1 MTKIR
6 HAVIAMLAALLLAS
20 SADARRTDETLLLQQ
35 PAVSASHVVFVYAQD
50 LWIVG
55 RDGGVARRLTSDIG
69 DEMSPRFSPD
79 GRHVAFSAQY
89 EGNTDVYVISV
100 DGGAPRRL
108 TWHPGGDVV
117 QDWHPD
123 GQHILFSS
131 NRDSGAPVRKLFT
144 VHRDGGTPEALAVPR
159 VAHATYNRD
168 ASKIAYT
175 PYADAFRTWK
185 RYRGGRVTEIWIY
198 DTRSH
203 DVEVV
208 PHVNASDTFPCWVG
222 EDLYYA
228 SDRDGQMNL
237 WKFRPGSASPTQITH
252 FTDFDIR
259 NMSSGGGVLAYEQA
273 GAIHLYDPSASRS
286 TRLNIRVLSD
296 GLASRARWENVGR
309 SVRSASIAPNG
320 KRAVFEA
327 RGEILTA
334 PYEHGDIRNIT
345 QSPGAHDRSPVWS
358 PDGEKIAWMSDASG
372 EYQLMI
378 RDRLGREEAKAHDLG
393 EGGFFRNL
401 VWSPDGKHIL
411 FTDKTNRTAY
421 LTLES
426 GEVTDVVRNQGS
438 LGELRA
444 KAVWSPDSD
453 WIAYEYRNPET
464 SYDKIML
471 FSVADKSTTPV
482 TDAFAF
488 ASDPAFSGDGKH
500 LFFSASVDVGPRLF
514 GLDMNTS
521 AVRQANSN
529 LYVAVLK
536 ADGDNP
542 LAPRSDEAVDDK
554 KKKDEKNESKEDEA
568 KSESKK
574 RDPLSGTWN
583 GTLRGP
589 APLPP
594 NGLPFTATL
603 ALAHD
608 NTLTG
613 NFEAEGVGTAT
624 IEAGTFDP
632 KSGRLTCTVKI
643 AEGAASIEATLDG
656 DSMRGKWSLPMGFS
670 GELEATREAEAESS
684 DDDTSDGDAAG
695 DEGEET
701 DDDKEP
707 SIDVEGID
715 QRILA
720 LPLGRGSYAGLAC
733 TKDKLFYIDFSRGA
747 GSALKSFDF
756 TSRKEKTVASG
767 VRSVSVSAD
776 GKWLLTGG
784 STWSI
789 MDANGGK
796 KKSLDVRNAKIR
808 VDPAEEWPQ
817 ILREVWRIERDYFYD
832 PNMHG
837 VDWDAMWTRWS
848 AFLPH
853 VAHRD
858 DLNVLIAEMIGE
870 LACGHN
876 YVGGGDAPRASG
888 GVSTGLLGADVEAD
902 SGRFRITRIY
912 DGQNWNPGLRA
923 PLTEPGVDVNEGDY
937 IIRVNGR
944 ELTSDDNYYE
954 AFADRAGKQVS
965 LTVSAKADGSDERTS
980 TVVPVGNEGG
990 LRRLAW
996 IEDNRRRVDE
1006 LSDGRLAYIYMP
1018 NTGGAG
1024 MASFDR
1030 DFYSQVDREG
1040 LILDERFNGGG
1051 KVADYV
1057 IDVLSRDVISY
1068 WMNREQWLARSPFAT
1083 LDGPKVMV
1091 INESAGS
1098 GGDWMPWAFQKTG
1111 IGKLV
1116 GRRTWGGLVGI
1127 SGYPPLMDGGSVTAA
1142 SFGVMDADGKWAVE
1156 NVGASPDYEVTQW
1169 PKAVIAGGDPQ
1180 LEKAVEVALAQL
1192 EKHKPKETPTY
1203 YPPTER

>member
-1 MTKIR
+1 
-6 HAVIAMLAALLLAS
+6 MLAGLLLAS
-20 SADARRTDETLLLQQ
+20 RATAREADETLLLQQ
-35 PAVSASHVVFVYAQD
+35 PTVSASHVVFVYAQD

-55 RDGGVARRLTSDIG
+55 RDGGIARRLTSDVG
-69 DEMSPRFSPD
+69 DESSPRLSPD
-79 GRHVAFSAQY
+79 GRSVAFSAQY
-89 EGNTDVYVISV
+89 EGNTDVYVIST

-108 TWHPGGDVV
+108 TWHPGSDVV

-123 GQHILFSS
+123 GQRVLFSS
-131 NRDSGAPVRKLFT
+131 SRDSGAPVRKLYT
-144 VHRDGGTPEALAVPR
+144 VHKDGGTPEALLVPR
-159 VAHATYNRD
+159 VSHASYNRD
-168 ASKIAYT
+168 ASKLAYT

-185 RYRGGRVTEIWIY
+185 RYRGGRVAEIWIY
-198 DTRSH
+198 DTRTH

-208 PHVNASDTFPCWVG
+208 PHVNASDTFPCWIG
-222 EDLYYA
+222 EDVYYA

-237 WKFRPGSASPTQITH
+237 WKFRPGAASPTQITH

-259 NMSSGGGVLAYEQA
+259 NMSAGGGVLAYEQA
-273 GAIHLYDPSASRS
+273 GAIHLYDPATNRS

-296 GLASRARWENVGR
+296 GLASRARWEDVGR

-334 PYEHGDIRNIT
+334 PREHGDIRNIT
-345 QSPGAHDRSPVWS
+345 QSPGAHDRDPVWS
-358 PDGEKIAWMSDASG
+358 PDGEKIAWLSDASG

-378 RDRLGREEAKAHDLG
+378 RDRLGREDAKAHDLG

-444 KAVWSPDSD
+444 SAVWSPDSH

-471 FSVADKSTTPV
+471 YSVADGSTTTV

-521 AVRQANSN
+521 AVRNSDAN

-536 ADGDNP
+536 ADGENP

-554 KKKDEKNESKEDEA
+554 KKDGDDKKKGGDNKADDEKEGKDENDNGDDTENEANGDEDA
-568 KSESKK
+568 
-574 RDPLSGTWN
+574 
-583 GTLRGP
+583 
-589 APLPP
+589 
-594 NGLPFTATL
+594 
-603 ALAHD
+603 
-608 NTLTG
+608 
-613 NFEAEGVGTAT
+613 
-624 IEAGTFDP
+624 
-632 KSGRLTCTVKI
+632 
-643 AEGAASIEATLDG
+643 DG
-656 DSMRGKWSLPMGFS
+656 DDGDDVK
-670 GELEATREAEAESS
+670 S
-684 DDDTSDGDAAG
+684 DDAKASDESEES
-695 DEGEET
+695 DEK
-701 DDDKEP
+701 DKEP

-720 LPLGRGSYAGLAC
+720 LPLGSGGYMGLTC
-733 TKDKLFYIDFSRGA
+733 TKDKLFFIEFERGS
-747 GSALKSFDF
+747 GSELKSFDF
-756 TSRKEKTVASG
+756 ESRKAKTIASG
-767 VRSVSVSAD
+767 VRSVDVSAD

-784 STWSI
+784 STWTI

-808 VDPAEEWPQ
+808 IDPSEEWPQ

-858 DLNVLIAEMIGE
+858 DLNVVIGEMIGE

-876 YVGGGDAPRASG
+876 YVGGGDAPRPNG
-888 GVSTGLLGADVEAD
+888 GVSTGLLGADIEAD
-902 SGRFRITRIY
+902 SGRFRVVRIY
-912 DGQNWNPGLRA
+912 DGQNWNPGMRS

-937 IIRVNGR
+937 ILRVNGR
-944 ELTSDDNYYE
+944 ELTTDDNFYE
-954 AFADRAGKQVS
+954 AFADMSGKQVS
-965 LTVSAKADGSDERTS
+965 LTVSKSADGSDERTS
-980 TVVPVGNEGG
+980 IVVPIGSEGG

-1030 DFYSQVDREG
+1030 DFYSQVDKEG
-1040 LILDERFNGGG
+1040 LVLDERFNGGG

-1083 LDGPKVMV
+1083 LDGPKVMI
-1091 INESAGS
+1091 INERAGS
-1098 GGDWMPWAFQKTG
+1098 GGDWMPWAFQKSG

-1169 PKAVIAGGDPQ
+1169 PKAVIEGRDPQ
-1180 LEKAVEVALAQL
+1180 LEKAVEVALAEL
-1192 EKHKPKETPTY
+1192 EKREAKERPKY